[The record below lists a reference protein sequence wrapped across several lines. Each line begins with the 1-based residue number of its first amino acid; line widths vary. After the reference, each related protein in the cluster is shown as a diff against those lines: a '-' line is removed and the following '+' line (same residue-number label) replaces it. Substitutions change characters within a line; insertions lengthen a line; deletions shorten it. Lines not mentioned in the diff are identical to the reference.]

1 MRFLPWHYRMLQ
13 SKQVQ
18 VLYTAEKA
26 EKLYTRMFAVT
37 DENDAVSVGSFFF
50 FTVMTDLRFS

>member
-1 MRFLPWHYRMLQ
+1 MLQ
-13 SKQVQ
+13 SKQ

-37 DENDAVSVGSFFF
+37 DENEAVSVGSFFF

>member
-1 MRFLPWHYRMLQ
+1 MLQ

>member
-13 SKQVQ
+13 SKQ

-37 DENDAVSVGSFFF
+37 DENEAVSVGSFFF